1 MAKNKLTAYSLYEHY
16 EMRALEFL
24 KKLID
29 KDQEPIFVDSKKR
42 IIRPDKYHIESV
54 IILAATPYD
63 TNALFRPRF
72 KNNEPLMEKFRE
84 LFSNFPDL
92 TINLLKHLRVFSKI
106 FDSSQIKR
114 GDVRSIDFE
123 RYNLLT
129 KGTEM
134 TDNDMAL
141 RINKVYDE
149 LNRKPINEERVK
161 KVREGLVIFRK
172 RWMCLRT
179 ELAKYYYCDPLPPGL
194 V

>member
-29 KDQEPIFVDSKKR
+29 NDQEPIFVDSKKR
-42 IIRPDKYHIESV
+42 VIKPDKYNIESV

-63 TNALFRPRF
+63 TNALFQPRF
-72 KNNEPLMEKFRE
+72 ENGEPLMEKFRE

-92 TINLLKHLRVFSKI
+92 TIKLQKHLRVFSKI

-114 GDVRSIDFE
+114 GNFRAIDFE

-129 KGTEM
+129 IGTEM

-141 RINKVYDE
+141 RINKVYDD

-161 KVREGLVIFRK
+161 KVREGLVLFRK
-172 RWMCLRT
+172 RWMCVRS
-179 ELAKYYYCDPLPPGL
+179 ELAKFNYCEPLPPGL
-194 V
+194 D